1 MQKTS
6 NDFGGGKKIHV
17 SVSQCRKSEGRCAH
31 FSLLMFFSLNVKLLL
46 HGVSLLDILTVQS
59 PPLPVQLTEP
69 RQLLLRPMPSVPS
82 VCGRQPLRSDASVG
96 WCRSLQTLKKKYT
109 QYIGK
114 ITFLFSS
121 CGPSI
126 SANKQAPP

>member
-17 SVSQCRKSEGRCAH
+17 LVSQCRKSEGRCTH

-96 WCRSLQTLKKKYT
+96 WCRSLQTLKKNNTRNTLEK
-109 QYIGK
+109 
-114 ITFLFSS
+114 
-121 CGPSI
+121 
-126 SANKQAPP
+126 